1 MKVLGT
7 TGLWIYDYYNEE
19 FSSSGWQIIVAAED
33 SISGLILAE
42 KYLIEHGIPVK
53 GLTDYTGDMPG
64 GVLMQPKLSTE
75 IA

>member
-42 KYLIEHGIPVK
+42 KYLIEHNIQVK
-53 GLTDYTGDMPG
+53 GLTDYVEDISG
-64 GVLMQPKLSTE
+64 GVLMQLKTPHL
-75 IA
+75 